1 MTDVQLP
8 LQERLGPFEIQ
19 GMPLADQIFDLVGG
33 AIADGVIEPGERVN
47 DKELAAALGISRTP
61 VREALQRL
69 TWIGLVEVSPSR
81 YTRVTDVTDEVVES
95 TLEHF
100 GMQASIA
107 LRLALPRMDADELT
121 EALVLLDRLVTAS
134 ERGDSDA
141 LAVESQAFLA
151 FLVERSGNPVFM
163 RSTAETS
170 LLVMRNLHHVPQEG
184 AAAEHRTICLRE
196 VRTALAERDADAAE
210 HWLRAQHELGVDL
223 AA

>member
-1 MTDVQLP
+1 MTDVQVP
-8 LQERLGPFEIQ
+8 LEKRLGPFEIQ
-19 GMPLADQIFDLVGG
+19 GLPLADQIFELVGG
-33 AIADGVIEPGERVN
+33 AIAEGVIEPGERVN

-81 YTRVTDVTDEVVES
+81 YTRVTAVTDEVVDS

-107 LRLALPRMDADELT
+107 LRLALPRMSDEDL
-121 EALVLLDRLVTAS
+121 EGALAVLDRMIAAS
-134 ERGDSDA
+134 SEGDSDA

-151 FLVERSGNPVFM
+151 FLVERSGNPVFI

-170 LLVMRNLHHVPQEG
+170 LLVTRNLHHLQQEG
-184 AAAEHRTICLRE
+184 DAAERRTACFRE
-196 VRTALAERDADAAE
+196 VRTALAARDADAAE
-210 HWLRAQHELGVDL
+210 HWLRAPRDLSVGL